1 MSHQAILCHICGQ
14 YHGRLHVYSFIGGPV
29 PWKSRGSGQL
39 TLLLP
44 SWGCKAP
51 QLLHSLLQLLHR
63 RTLCSVQWLVVSTHL
78 CICQALAERLGRQPY
93 QASISK
99 HFPASTV
106 ASGFGSY
113 IWDGSLGGTVSGWP
127 FFSLCSILCL
137 HICSCEYFVQPSKK

>member
-1 MSHQAILCHICGQ
+1 MW
-14 YHGRLHVYSFIGGPV
+14 PV
-29 PWKSRGSGQL
+29 PWAPPCVFFHRWSSPLEIQGIWPVNTVAPFMGLQS
-39 TLLLP
+39 P
-44 SWGCKAP
+44 SAP
-51 QLLHSLLQLLHR
+51 SVPSPTLHR
-63 RTLCSVQWLVVSTHL
+63 GTLCSVQWLPESTHL

-127 FFSLCSILCL
+127 FFTLCSILSL